1 MNTLSSSPQV
11 VEFSGVGGI
20 TLVADEWN
28 RDAETAGHPAILML
42 HGGGQ
47 NRFSWKNTGQILAD
61 EGYHVVALDSRGHG
75 DSDRAPGADYA
86 IETLTADVLHILEAI
101 GRPVVLIGASMG
113 GLTGILVADSAGPA
127 KVTGL
132 VLVDVVPRYEK
143 NGSARI
149 RDFMLT
155 NLHGFGTLEEA
166 ADAVAA
172 YLPYREKPR
181 SPEGL
186 KKNLRLRDG
195 RWYWHW
201 DPAFMTAPGADP
213 ELRTEHFEQAAADL
227 KVPVLLIRGKLS
239 DVVSPEGVRHFL
251 ATVPRAEFVEL
262 SNAGHTAAG
271 DDNDAF
277 SDAVVTFVRR
287 LTGFSAWI
295 SRPLLVSP
303 RVDIRQAANRLVGL
317 DQPRPS
323 DYSACPPNYLRMA
336 DSALLAKSSRLREA
350 KRDCSA
356 VVRTGA
362 GTPSSIAAMAVH
374 RPSPESETRPENSF
388 RSGDW
393 CSAIAVRSNNQ
404 EPMTLPRR
412 HTSATSGISILYW

>member
-1 MNTLSSSPQV
+1 MSTVSSSPETVQ
-11 VEFSGVGGI
+11 FSGIDGI

-28 RDAETAGHPAILML
+28 RDAAAGHPTILML

-47 NRFSWKNTGQILAD
+47 NRHSWKNTGQILAD

-75 DSDRAPGADYA
+75 DSDHAPGADYA
-86 IETLTADVLHILEAI
+86 IETLKADVLNVLKAI
-101 GRPVVLIGASMG
+101 DGPVVLIGASMG
-113 GLTGILVADSAGPA
+113 GLTGILAADAAGPD

-155 NLHGFGTLEEA
+155 NIDGFGSLEEA

-172 YLPYREKPR
+172 YLPHRSKPR

-201 DPAFMTAPGADP
+201 DPAFMTAPGDDP
-213 ELRTEHFEQAAADL
+213 KLRTEYFEQAAMDL
-227 KVPVLLIRGKLS
+227 KIPVLLIRGKLS
-239 DVVSPEGVRHFL
+239 DVVSPEGVQHFL

-277 SDAVVTFVRR
+277 SDAVVAFVRR
-287 LTGFSAWI
+287 ATG
-295 SRPLLVSP
+295 
-303 RVDIRQAANRLVGL
+303 
-317 DQPRPS
+317 
-323 DYSACPPNYLRMA
+323 
-336 DSALLAKSSRLREA
+336 
-350 KRDCSA
+350 
-356 VVRTGA
+356 
-362 GTPSSIAAMAVH
+362 
-374 RPSPESETRPENSF
+374 
-388 RSGDW
+388 
-393 CSAIAVRSNNQ
+393 
-404 EPMTLPRR
+404 
-412 HTSATSGISILYW
+412 